1 MKKIILSTIL
11 GLGFLTSCTSSK
23 IVNKD
28 EETLT
33 IAPETRECSAG
44 VAKMQCMLV
53 KKDNTS
59 EWQYFYNQIDGF
71 THEPGYEYEIVVSK
85 SKIENPPA
93 DASSLKYKLIKVV
106 SKKLATME

>member
-23 IVNKD
+23 VVNEN
-28 EETLT
+28 EEVLT

-44 VAKMQCMLV
+44 AAKMQCMLI
-53 KKDNTS
+53 KNDDS
-59 EWQYFYNQIDGF
+59 SDWQLFYNHIDGF
-71 THEPGYEYEIVVSK
+71 NHEPGYEYKIVVSK
-85 SKIENPPA
+85 SKIENAPA
-93 DASSLKYKLIKVV
+93 DASTLKYKLIKVV